1 VVNSIKENSPDDV
14 HMAQRYAALFEILVN
29 AALKS
34 CAGEREPVQPNEGI
48 SPSYQQYSHTTGGI
62 EDGLDLTGD
71 WIYRSEFWDSLPDM
85 VGLNSVS
92 NLFLAGE

>member
-1 VVNSIKENSPDDV
+1 
-14 HMAQRYAALFEILVN
+14 MAQRYAALLEILVN

-34 CAGEREPVQPNEGI
+34 CAGEREPAQPNERI
-48 SPSYQQYSHTTGGI
+48 SPSYQQYHTTGI
-62 EDGLDLTGD
+62 VEDGLDLTGD
-71 WIYRSEFWDSLPDM
+71 WIYGSEFWDSLPDM

>member
-1 VVNSIKENSPDDV
+1 
-14 HMAQRYAALFEILVN
+14 MAQRYAALLEILTN

-34 CAGEREPVQPNEGI
+34 CAGGGEPAQPIERI
-48 SPSYQQYSHTTGGI
+48 SPLYQQYNMTGGI

-71 WIYRSEFWDSLPDM
+71 WIYGSQFWDSLPDM